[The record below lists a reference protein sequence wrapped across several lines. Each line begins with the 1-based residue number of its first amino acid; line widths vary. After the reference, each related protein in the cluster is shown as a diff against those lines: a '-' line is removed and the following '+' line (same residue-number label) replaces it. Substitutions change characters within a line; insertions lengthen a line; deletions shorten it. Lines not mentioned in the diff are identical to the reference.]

1 MYTKVKLSVSG
12 DGRNDSPGHSAQY
25 LTYTL
30 MNHDNKDIVAMAIVD
45 KREANLK
52 SPNMEKI
59 GLQRALTQLT
69 DAGLTVS
76 ELVTDAHVQIAAM
89 MSKCNVIVLV
99 LEPVSKLQY

>member
-1 MYTKVKLSVSG
+1 MVTG

-30 MNHDNKDIVAMAIVD
+30 LNHETKDVVAMSIVD

-59 GLQRALTQLT
+59 GLQRALKQLT
-69 DAGLTVS
+69 DAKLTVS
-76 ELVTDAHVQIAAM
+76 ELVTDAHPQIAAM
-89 MSKCNVIVLV
+89 MSKYCIIL
-99 LEPVSKLQY
+99 